1 MHTCT
6 YKLPIR
12 AYNKGY
18 NVQKDVTLS
27 PSLSGFVTMCMV
39 RMHISTCSI
48 QSYRSI
54 NDRMSCA
61 NPFKVGEAAMVWLHC
76 LAVLVAS
83 PHNFFASGMQG
94 P

>member
-1 MHTCT
+1 MHLQT
-6 YKLPIR
+6 
-12 AYNKGY
+12 AYTSLQKGY

-27 PSLSGFVTMCMV
+27 PSLSEFVTMCMV
-39 RMHISTCSI
+39 RKHISTVHKVT
-48 QSYRSI
+48 
-54 NDRMSCA
+54 A
-61 NPFKVGEAAMVWLHC
+61 VGEATMVWLHC